1 MLKHLTLAA
10 AVVLF
15 MGCASSAP
23 QHVTL
28 AATPTDVV
36 LLQGEWHGDYGSS
49 NSGRHGSI
57 LFVLHGTADSAYGEV
72 LMVPAG
78 YSAPRT
84 AVEASEQIRRP
95 IQQVIAIAVVHAEGG
110 TFTGRLEPYRDPECG
125 CPLTTVFTGTLAES
139 DVIRGTFTTTGPP
152 GHLGGS
158 GDWSVRRVKR

>member
-28 AATPTDVV
+28 EATPADVA
-36 LLQGEWHGDYGSS
+36 LLNGEWHGDYGSS
-49 NSGRHGSI
+49 SSGRRGTI
-57 LFVLHGTADSAYGEV
+57 LFVLQGTADSAYGEV

-84 AVEASEQIRRP
+84 AAEASEQIRRP
-95 IQQVIAIAVVHAEGG
+95 IPQVLAIAFVHAEGG
-110 TFTGRLEPYRDPECG
+110 TLTGRLEPYRDPECG
-125 CPLTTVFTGTLAES
+125 CPLTTVFTGTLAEP
-139 DVIRGTFTTTGPP
+139 DVIRGSFTTTGPP